1 MNRAA
6 SMFARLRALARDRNV
21 DMQFVLRRYAIERL
35 LARLE
40 ASPHRERFILKGAM
54 LFTVWLDDPFRP
66 TQDLDL
72 LGQGDPAIDAVKSAF
87 ADVCRIPIE
96 MDGLTFNVGAL
107 RAEAIREDQAY
118 GGVRVRTAAMLG
130 RTRIPVQID
139 VGFGDVVT
147 PQAQDLEFPPLL
159 FEAGP
164 RLRAYPKETV
174 IAEKL
179 QAIIALGR
187 ANSRMK
193 DFYDLLALSRL
204 FDFDGEMLAAA
215 IGATLSR
222 RNTPAPDDAPD
233 GLSRRFA
240 EDASK
245 IAQWTAF
252 TTREPLLIP
261 ASSLAATIEE
271 IAAFVLPPLTAL
283 RTGVAF
289 RRFWPAGGPW
299 REASPEND
307 SRAPTASPKGRE

>member
-1 MNRAA
+1 MRDKGANLAA
-6 SMFARLRALARDRNV
+6 SLFARLRVLARDRNV

-40 ASPHRERFILKGAM
+40 ASPHRDRFVLKGAM

-72 LGQGDPAIDAVKSAF
+72 LGRGDPEIDAVKAAF

-96 MDGLTFNVGAL
+96 MDGMTFDAGAL
-107 RAEAIREDQAY
+107 RAEAIRQDQAY

-147 PQAQDLEFPPLL
+147 PPAQDLEFPPLL
-159 FEAGP
+159 FESGP

-204 FDFDGEMLAAA
+204 FHFDGETLAAA
-215 IGATLSR
+215 IQATLGR
-222 RNTPAPDDAPD
+222 RNTPPPDDVPD
-233 GLSRRFA
+233 GLSRSFA
-240 EDASK
+240 EDSSK

-252 TTREPLLIP
+252 TAREPLLIAGP
-261 ASSLAATIEE
+261 TLAATIEE
-271 IAAFVLPPLTAL
+271 LAAFVLPPLTAL
-283 RTGVAF
+283 RTGAAF

-299 REASPEND
+299 REANSEDD
-307 SRAPTASPKGRE
+307 SR

>member
-1 MNRAA
+1 MRDKGANLAA
-6 SMFARLRALARDRNV
+6 SLFARLRVLARDRNV

-40 ASPHRERFILKGAM
+40 ASPHRDRFVLKGAM

-72 LGQGDPAIDAVKSAF
+72 LGQGDPAVDAVKAAF

-96 MDGLTFNVGAL
+96 KDGLTFDAGAL
-107 RAEAIREDQAY
+107 RAEAIRENQAY
-118 GGVRVRTAAMLG
+118 GGVRVKTAAMLG

-139 VGFGDVVT
+139 VGFGDVIT
-147 PQAQDLEFPPLL
+147 PAAQDLEFPPLL
-159 FEAGP
+159 FETGP

-204 FDFDGEMLAAA
+204 FAFDGETLAAA
-215 IGATLSR
+215 IQATLNR
-222 RNTPAPDDAPD
+222 RDTPLPDDIPD
-233 GLSRRFA
+233 GLSRSFG
-240 EDASK
+240 EDDSK

-252 TTREPLLIP
+252 TAREPLLIAAP
-261 ASSLAATIEE
+261 TLAATIEE
-271 IAAFVLPPLTAL
+271 VAAFVLPPLEAL
-283 RTGVAF
+283 RTSAAF
-289 RRFWPAGGPW
+289 RRFWRAGGPW
-299 REASPEND
+299 HKKCSEN
-307 SRAPTASPKGRE
+307 AHQ